1 MRWLRPH
8 PVVWLDRTLR
18 LWWPFLASIAAVC
31 LIVTMGWVAWTVVDE
46 REYFEEEQARD
57 QRQDEALAEVLE
69 AQRAEDAEGAREIA
83 GALDAAEELLGQ
95 RFAQHDLNVAL
106 KLNEMLRRIEA
117 LLGRPAGLPL
127 DPVTALPFG
136 PTAPDPAP
144 SAAAPSPAPRSAPPT
159 TAAPSPTQAPRTT
172 TTTTPDQ
179 RACAKRPSGPRC

>member
-18 LWWPFLASIAAVC
+18 LWWPFLASIAAICVVATMSF
-31 LIVTMGWVAWTVVDE
+31 VTWTVVDE
-46 REYFEEEQARD
+46 RQYFEEEQARD
-57 QRQDEALAEVLE
+57 RRQDQALADLLE
-69 AQRAEDAEGAREIA
+69 AQQAEDEAAAVQVAETLRQ
-83 GALDAAEELLGQ
+83 AEELLGQ

-127 DPVTALPFG
+127 DPVTALPYG
-136 PTAPDPAP
+136 STAPDPAS